1 MQEYQSPSYFY
12 VWYRQYDNSEFY
24 LVWVDAGVRFNSEK
38 DKYYKMRMWIS
49 GNSKSPCFVSN
60 SYLMGN

>member
-24 LVWVDAGVRFNSEK
+24 LVWVEMLVLGLIQKKINIIKWECEYQVIVNHRALCLTV
-38 DKYYKMRMWIS
+38 I
-49 GNSKSPCFVSN
+49 
-60 SYLMGN
+60 